1 MFALFALKGQK
12 CRIHI
17 DEVCTR
23 RHLRPIFRGRPPAR
37 GAPRRRLPGRVPTR
51 KKRLDNGS
59 RMNRVAGGGAG
70 RGHLAGLGMDEARS
84 RPGRGWLVQ
93 QLSGEWFGLRP
104 GRVLTINDL
113 GEGLPLDELAWPW
126 PADPGREQ
134 QRSRQPSPAGAT
146 ANAGHAVKPYFPQ
159 EVPCKPSKA
168 NSPGC
173 PPGRSPANPTSP
185 ARRSPTRWPLL
196 CSPAGS

>member
-104 GRVLTINDL
+104 GR
-113 GEGLPLDELAWPW
+113 
-126 PADPGREQ
+126 GR
-134 QRSRQPSPAGAT
+134 PSPSSRFVTWLIYLPGWGA
-146 ANAGHAVKPYFPQ
+146 ADWFSN
-159 EVPCKPSKA
+159 
-168 NSPGC
+168 
-173 PPGRSPANPTSP
+173 
-185 ARRSPTRWPLL
+185 
-196 CSPAGS
+196 